1 MTIAVRKKKISMI
14 KMAQKQLAIPDDAYR
29 AMLQRISGQ
38 NSCTCLS
45 IAQLDKVLDEMIKKG
60 FKIKPKNPSYSAPVK
75 TPTYVQSDERD
86 KVLSMWIALADIGVV
101 KNRSDHALAR
111 YCYKIT
117 GKQHWHF
124 EADYMPIIEG
134 LKGWY
139 YREALKLLCAKL
151 EIADIMYQVHL
162 ATQDQRISS
171 KYKNAKTVNQ
181 ISSAMAENTFYY
193 IAERF
198 QIADPVAYIKQEVD
212 NGTTKTARSA

>member
-1 MTIAVRKKKISMI
+1 MTITVKKKKISMI
-14 KMAQKQLAIPDDAYR
+14 KMAQQQLAISDDAYH
-29 AMLQRISGQ
+29 AMLERLTGHTSYTRL
-38 NSCTCLS
+38 NLT
-45 IAQLDKVLDEMIKKG
+45 QLNTVLDEMIKKG
-60 FKIKPKNPSYSAPVK
+60 FKIKPKNSAYSAPVK

-101 KNRSDHALAR
+101 KDRSDTALAR

-139 YREALKLLCAKL
+139 YREALKLLCARL
-151 EIADIMYQVHL
+151 EIIDVMHQVHL
-162 ATQDQRISS
+162 ATLDQRISS

-181 ISSAMAENTFYY
+181 ISSAMAESTFYY

-198 QIADPVAYIKQEVD
+198 QISDPVEYIKKEVD
-212 NGTTKTARSA
+212 NGTAKTARSA